1 MSKLDEM
8 IRELCPDGVEYKR
21 FDEVC
26 TLNARI
32 GWQRLTKAEYM
43 QLVSS
48 GIAKPEEWFCY
59 ANMRTITMVIRMS
72 RGNTIRAI
80 RT

>member
-1 MSKLDEM
+1 MSKLDELL
-8 IRELCPDGVEYKR
+8 RELCPDGVEYKR

-43 QLVSS
+43 PCGGRIPNRSIWILLGCADARFGIGRTGDCCLQRNDVS
-48 GIAKPEEWFCY
+48 
-59 ANMRTITMVIRMS
+59 
-72 RGNTIRAI
+72 
-80 RT
+80 

>member
-43 QLVSS
+43 SKGDYLL
-48 GIAKPEEWFCY
+48 
-59 ANMRTITMVIRMS
+59 R
-72 RGNTIRAI
+72 
-80 RT
+80 